1 MVIKPVRASNTSP
14 SMKKDK
20 DASMIV
26 WSLLL
31 TQQELT
37 LKTLLL
43 VFVKKA
49 SIGCRRKEFA
59 KYNAEGLTNSIWEL
73 KILCKMI
80 DASAR

>member
-1 MVIKPVRASNTSP
+1 MGVKLVYASNPSP

-20 DASMIV
+20 DANMIA

-43 VFVKKA
+43 VFAKKA

-59 KYNAEGLTNSIWEL
+59 KSNAEGLTNSIWEL
-73 KILCKMI
+73 KILYKTI